1 MNRTRLWTIAQHE
14 FRRHL
19 LSPVLWVLL
28 VLIVVLTAS
37 LNPTTMI
44 PSDGTAVGGVRA
56 FANSPY
62 ALGQFFALTG
72 LFCYPFFAAILA
84 GFSII
89 RDDEAR
95 VTEVLHSTP
104 LTPSEYVLGKFLG
117 VVLVLLVAMALHLAA
132 SMFIIEAM
140 PGSGLARGP
149 FALGHYIGPFLLFA
163 LPGILLCAAL
173 AFAAG
178 EYTRKAMAVYAVP
191 IVYFMG
197 VIGFM
202 WMWNPPGLPDA
213 VNQVLMLL
221 DPSSLRWQRQTF
233 FMVDRGVTFYN
244 TASLELSAMLWMNR
258 VLVLG
263 VTAGVV
269 AYAVKHYRETLGG
282 ERAKST
288 KGVAK
293 SATTGRPISALL
305 HERPLR
311 SLGMISVA
319 PGWLSSMWTIAR
331 AEIRELRGQP
341 VLYLLLLF
349 CGYTVLEFGTVG
361 GAVLGAPVILTGGR
375 VAIQAIIILTTLLS
389 LILLFYTV
397 ETLHRERTTRTES
410 ILFALPFRTSAFLV
424 GKAVANAAVVTLMLV
439 LCMALAMTRLL
450 SQPVGGADLG
460 ALAFIWA
467 IVLFPTFLVWSAF
480 MMMVAASTRSR
491 YVAYVLGL
499 LVMGWTA
506 YMTLSGNM
514 TWVTNWPL
522 WGALVWSDMGA
533 FALNGTPLLL
543 NRLLML
549 ALAVLFFAIAHR
561 AFVRTERDATA
572 TVHRLAPRQIIR
584 TLVRVAPFA
593 FVPLLLGGYISYEID
608 RGFQGEAVEA
618 EAKAY
623 WRHNV
628 TTWKDAPTPTLA
640 MLNLDLD
647 LHPNDRRF
655 EVDGTY
661 MLVNQTADTLTQLS
675 LTVGHSFGEVAW
687 SVDGA
692 ATEAENRHGLH
703 LLTLRVPLAPSDSIE
718 VGFAYTASY
727 PQGFTRNGGG
737 TEHFILASG
746 VLLSTFRGEFLP
758 IVGFDA
764 QRGLDRDNRPA
775 PAAYPDDFW
784 QATLPPAGNA
794 IPYDARVS
802 VSAPSDFTVTS
813 VGMATAT
820 RTEGD
825 RTTVTWATDHPVTV
839 VNVMAGRWAVAERGT
854 NAVYYHPEH
863 DYNVD
868 DLLLAMD
875 EGREHYSQW
884 FASYP
889 WQSLRINEYPN
900 INAGATAFPTNI
912 SFSEGAGFLTRP
924 NQRTAAAFTVAA
936 HEVAHQWWGHLLRPA
951 EGPGTDVLIEGAAH
965 YATLRLREEVFG
977 LRSRID
983 FARTLE
989 QGYTASRQV
998 DGEPSLMQVV
1008 EDGRRS
1014 TTAVFYN
1021 RGPWALWMLQ
1031 NHLGTTAMDDGLRAF
1046 FDRYSEPADGDHA
1059 TLHDLL
1065 VTLRPFAPDSAAYQT
1080 FIDQWFYGTVTPE
1093 YQLSGAQVSPTGDTW
1108 QVTATI
1114 ENVGTGTAWVE
1125 VAATQ
1130 GERFDGADRH
1140 PDYREARTRIRLAPN
1155 QPQMLTWTTDFAPD
1169 RLVVDPD
1176 ALVLQVNRDRAN
1188 VTF

>member
-1 MNRTRLWTIAQHE
+1 MSRTRLWTIAQHE

-28 VLIVVLTAS
+28 VLIAVLTAS

-44 PSDGTAVGGVRA
+44 PSDATAVGGVRA

-84 GFSII
+84 GFSVI

-104 LTPSEYVLGKFLG
+104 LTPAEYVLGKFLG
-117 VVLVLLVAMALHLAA
+117 VVLVLLVAMALHLGA
-132 SMFIIEAM
+132 SMFIIEAL

-213 VNQVLMLL
+213 INQVLMLL

-233 FMVDRGVTFYN
+233 FMVDRGVAFYN
-244 TASLELSAMLWMNR
+244 TAPLELSGTLVLNR
-258 VLVLG
+258 ALVLG
-263 VTAGVV
+263 LTAGAV
-269 AYAVKHYRETLGG
+269 AYAVRHYRETLGG

-288 KGVAK
+288 KGAK
-293 SATTGRPISALL
+293 PATSGVSAATLL
-305 HERPLR
+305 HGQPLR
-311 SLGMISVA
+311 SLGMVSAA
-319 PGWLSSMWTIAR
+319 PGWFSSMWTIAR
-331 AEIRELRGQP
+331 AEMRELRGQP

-361 GAVLGAPVILTGGR
+361 GSVLGAAVVLTGGR
-375 VAIQAIIILTTLLS
+375 VAVQAIIVLTILLS
-389 LILLFYTV
+389 LVLVFYTV
-397 ETLHRERTTRTES
+397 ETLHRERTTRTEA

-439 LCMALAMTRLL
+439 LCMALAIVRLL
-450 SQPVGGADLG
+450 TQPVGSADLG
-460 ALAFIWA
+460 ALVFVWSV
-467 IVLFPTFLVWSAF
+467 VLFPTFLVWSAF
-480 MMMVAASTRSR
+480 MTMVAASTRSR

-499 LVMGWTA
+499 LALVWTG
-506 YMTLSGNM
+506 YLFQSGSM

-522 WGALVWSDMGA
+522 WGALMWSDMGA

-572 TVHRLAPRQIIR
+572 TVHRLAPRQIAR

-593 FVPLLLGGYISYEID
+593 LAPLLLGGYLGYEID
-608 RGFQGEAVEA
+608 RGFQGEAAQA

-628 TTWKDAPTPTLA
+628 ATWKDAPIPTIAALD
-640 MLNLDLD
+640 LNLDLY
-647 LHPNDRRF
+647 PNERRF
-655 EVDGTY
+655 EADGSYT
-661 MLVNQTADTLTQLS
+661 LVNRTADTLAQLPM
-675 LTVGHSFGEVAW
+675 TVGLSFGEVAW
-687 SVDGA
+687 TLEGNTV
-692 ATEAENRHGLH
+692 EAEDRHGLH
-703 LLTLRVPLAPSDSIE
+703 LLTLPAPLNPGDSLA
-718 VGFAYTASY
+718 VGFAYAASY
-727 PQGFTRNGGG
+727 PNGFTRNGGG
-737 TEHFILASG
+737 SDHFILPSG

-758 IVGFDA
+758 MVGFDA
-764 QRGLDRDNRPA
+764 RRGLDRDNRPE

-784 QATLPPAGNA
+784 QATLPPAGDL
-794 IPYDARVS
+794 IPYDARVT

-813 VGMATAT
+813 VGTSTGT
-820 RTEGD
+820 RTDGD
-825 RTTVTWATDHPVTV
+825 RTTVTWQTDHPVTV
-839 VNVMAGRWAVAERGT
+839 VNVMAGYWAMAERGT

-863 DYNVD
+863 DFNVD
-868 DLLLAMD
+868 DLLLAM
-875 EGREHYSQW
+875 EEARAHYSQW
-884 FASYP
+884 FAPYP
-889 WQSLRINEYPN
+889 WQTLRINEYPN
-900 INAGATAFPTNI
+900 INPGATAFPTNI

-924 NQRTAAAFTVAA
+924 NQRSAAAFTVAA

-989 QGYTASRQV
+989 QGYASSRLV

-1031 NHLGTTAMDDGLRAF
+1031 GHLGTAAMDDGLRAF
-1046 FDRYSEPADGDHA
+1046 FARYSAPADGDHA

-1065 VTLRPFAPDSAAYQT
+1065 ATLRPFAPDPTAYQT
-1080 FIDQWFYGTVTPE
+1080 FIDQWFYDTVVPE
-1093 YQLSGAQVSPTGDTW
+1093 YQISDAQIMPAGDGW

-1114 ENVGTGTAWVE
+1114 ENVGTGTTWIE
-1125 VAATQ
+1125 VAAAQ
-1130 GERFDGADRH
+1130 GERFDGAGIH
-1140 PDYREARTRIRLAPN
+1140 ADYRDVRTRLCLAPN
-1155 QPQMLTWTTDFAPD
+1155 QPQTLTWTAEFEPD
-1169 RLVVDPD
+1169 RLVLDPD
-1176 ALVLQVNRDRAN
+1176 ALVLQLNRDRAA
-1188 VTF
+1188 VRF